1 MSREPDSEGR
11 LVGLLLPIG
20 IVFVALV
27 VSNSMELGDRI
38 AQHKRLQ
45 TNLTAV
51 RQQVTVGQAKGRR
64 LAEVGRG
71 VLDLAPTN
79 RYAADIQRRFRIRPT
94 GSRGQPTAVEPIAEP
109 ATVGGATSAPPP
121 NAFSPV
127 AAPQPVAPGPSPT
140 APAVSTNALHLGIPL
155 PATNAVRGSQFSLG
169 LEGPSQPIAPQRAT
183 SR

>member
-1 MSREPDSEGR
+1 MNRNEGPEGR
-11 LVGLLLPIG
+11 VIGLLLPIG

-27 VSNSMELGDRI
+27 VSNSMELGERI
-38 AQHKRLQ
+38 TQHKRLQ

-109 ATVGGATSAPPP
+109 ATIGGATSAPPS
-121 NAFSPV
+121 NASSP
-127 AAPQPVAPGPSPT
+127 AAVPQSPTPGPSPT
-140 APAVSTNALHLGIPL
+140 APAVPTNALNLRVPL
-155 PATNAVRGSQFSLG
+155 SATNAPRGSQFNLG
-169 LEGPSQPIAPQRAT
+169 LEGPSQPIAPQRT
-183 SR
+183 TGR